1 MDSLGLEIAN
11 HSWDHPDLTTLTTSQ
26 ITAQLANTSTRIQ
39 QVTGDRPTLMR
50 PPYGAHNS
58 TTDYL
63 AGQQGLAVILWSL
76 DTLDWKY
83 PDAARIRSVVADGAT
98 VGTIIL
104 MHDTHSTTVD
114 AVPGIIADLRARG
127 YTLVTVTELLGSP
140 QPGRVYTR
148 R

>member
-1 MDSLGLEIAN
+1 MPPMTTLERTNTRGTFFLAGGRIGAHESVVRRMDSLGLEIAN

-39 QVTGDRPTLMR
+39 QLTGDRLTLMR

-76 DTLDWKY
+76 DTVSY
-83 PDAARIRSVVADGAT
+83 
-98 VGTIIL
+98 
-104 MHDTHSTTVD
+104 TH
-114 AVPGIIADLRARG
+114 LRAHETDS
-127 YTLVTVTELLGSP
+127 YLVCRL
-140 QPGRVYTR
+140 
-148 R
+148 